1 MTHKIPA
8 NCGVIKAPKLDEA
21 LTEKGFIDK
30 HTKNDND
37 RLSDIQN
44 LIATAALGQL
54 ANELND
60 AVAWS
65 KDQKGNVNGAVFAIL
80 GMAQQKLP
88 QRRMFEIAKFLLK
101 DIAGIATANIQT
113 GSEPFCGQ
121 DVKRLMSNA
130 RNTYTSSDQSK
141 QWLPYKRRGQRC
153 QPQY

>member
-1 MTHKIPA
+1 M
-8 NCGVIKAPKLDEA
+8 
-21 LTEKGFIDK
+21 
-30 HTKNDND
+30 
-37 RLSDIQN
+37 
-44 LIATAALGQL
+44 
-54 ANELND
+54 
-60 AVAWS
+60 
-65 KDQKGNVNGAVFAIL
+65 NGAVFAIL

-141 QWLPYKRRGQRC
+141 QRLPYKRRGQRC
-153 QPQY
+153 QPHSTSQQYQCQQRSSVLERGQPFSRRGTNGREKEITGSRAEKNIMKACRQ